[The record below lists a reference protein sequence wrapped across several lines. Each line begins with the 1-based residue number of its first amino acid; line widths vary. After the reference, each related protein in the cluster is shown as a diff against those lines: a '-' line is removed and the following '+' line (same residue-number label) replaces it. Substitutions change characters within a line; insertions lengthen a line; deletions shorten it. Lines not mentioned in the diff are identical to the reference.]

1 MTPEPHFVHT
11 TRLPIP
17 SGKTLPGR
25 YFTSQA
31 IFNEEMA
38 RIFTRQWICVG
49 PADRIPRSGEYFLEQ
64 LGDANIIV
72 LRDKTGAIRSYHN
85 VCRHRGTR
93 ICENTAGKFGE
104 TIQCPYHAW
113 TYALDGR
120 LLATPSAGQF
130 KGFEKA
136 DYPLFAVPTAVW
148 EGFIFVNFAQDPSPF
163 ETTHAPLIGR
173 FSRFGIPDLT
183 VARRI
188 DYDVAANWKLIVEN
202 YQECY
207 HCAPIHPA
215 LTKLTPPTS
224 GEMDLYEGPILGGY
238 MVLSPD
244 NDTMSMSGLTCGMTV
259 SADLPHD
266 DLRRIYY
273 YSIFPNVLLSLHH
286 DYVMLHTL
294 FPQAVGRTRITCE
307 WLFRP
312 ESLDATRF
320 NPDDG
325 IAFWDMT
332 NREDWHI
339 CEQSQLGVSSPAYRP
354 GPYSTRE
361 NISAAFDKEVL
372 RSLGHSGEE

>member
-1 MTPEPHFVHT
+1 MTSSPSFVGT
-11 TRLPIP
+11 TRLPAP

-25 YFTSQA
+25 YFTSDA
-31 IFNEEMA
+31 IFREEMD
-38 RIFTRQWICVG
+38 RIFTRQWLCVG
-49 PADRIPRSGEYFLEQ
+49 PADRIAKPGQYFLEQ
-64 LGDANIIV
+64 LGAYNIIV
-72 LRDKTGAIRSYHN
+72 LRDKTGAIRAHHN

-93 ICENTAGKFGE
+93 LCENPSGKLGE

-113 TYALDGR
+113 TYALDGH
-120 LLATPSAGQF
+120 LVATPSADHLH
-130 KGFEKA
+130 GFDKA
-136 DYPLFAVPTAVW
+136 DYPLLSLPTAVW
-148 EGFIFVNFAQDPSPF
+148 ENFIFVNLADDPLPF
-163 ETTHAPLIGR
+163 ETTHPSLIGR
-173 FSRFGIPDLT
+173 FSRYGIPKLT
-183 VARRI
+183 IAKRI
-188 DYDVAANWKLIVEN
+188 DYDVAANWKIIVEN

-215 LTKLTPPTS
+215 LTKLSPPTS
-224 GEMDLYEGPILGGY
+224 GEMDLYEGPVLGGY
-238 MVLSPD
+238 MVLSAD
-244 NDTMSMSGLTCGMTV
+244 NDTLSMSGLTCGMTV
-259 SADLPHD
+259 SPDLPNA

-294 FPQAVGRTRITCE
+294 FPVAVDRTRVTCE

-312 ESLDATRF
+312 ESLDPDEY

-354 GPYSTRE
+354 GPYSARE
-361 NISAAFDKEVL
+361 NVSAAFDREVL
-372 RSLGHSGEE
+372 RALGHSGEE